1 MRPECGGEDAEELD
15 CREERLMQYF
25 IDFLVGVSV
34 GISVVATLVMFA
46 IIYVQLYKG
55 K

>member
-1 MRPECGGEDAEELD
+1 MSLIE
-15 CREERLMQYF
+15 
-25 IDFLVGVSV
+25 FLVGVSV
-34 GISVVATLVMFA
+34 GFSIVATLVMFA

>member
-1 MRPECGGEDAEELD
+1 MRAECGGEDAEELD
-15 CREERLMQYF
+15 SGEEGLMQYF

-34 GISVVATLVMFA
+34 GISAVATIVMFA